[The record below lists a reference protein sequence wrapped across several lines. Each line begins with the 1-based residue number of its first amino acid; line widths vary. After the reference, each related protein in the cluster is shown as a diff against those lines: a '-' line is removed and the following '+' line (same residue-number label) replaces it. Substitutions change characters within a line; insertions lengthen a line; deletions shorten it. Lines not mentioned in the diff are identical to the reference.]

1 MNCKLD
7 LQTTITDPE
16 VTPLCVY
23 DLLSTRGA
31 ILTLTI
37 FLIKQNVP
45 TPFQHQTRWE
55 LHSWWLRD
63 YIRYHNCVVSSR
75 VGLGLLLVQFSFNQS
90 RSGFGSKV
98 IWLYW
103 PLFWVVTVCG
113 SSSPI
118 SNSCAYGKSW
128 WISVEFYRVEIERW
142 YCRRNHVN
150 RHASRSLPHNSVET
164 DYLTILDWLTPRPP
178 ASG

>member
-1 MNCKLD
+1 M
-7 LQTTITDPE
+7 QTTITDPE
-16 VTPLCVY
+16 VTPSALRPQHPRQFDDY
-23 DLLSTRGA
+23 
-31 ILTLTI
+31 
-37 FLIKQNVP
+37 LIKLNVP

-118 SNSCAYGKSW
+118 SNSWPSGKAW
-128 WISVEFYRVEIERW
+128 WNSVEFYGVEIEKW
-142 YCRRNHVN
+142 YC
-150 RHASRSLPHNSVET
+150 HASRSLPHSSVET